1 MQKCF
6 SRKVKT
12 EWNAFLLR
20 SYTVNT
26 VNDVATIV
34 SYIGIAWFTFG
45 AVFLVLVVFFVLYA
59 NRLSILFVFRGVFGA
74 GKSFLLAVVV
84 LLMVRLFEIA
94 DASDEARYVREK
106 L

>member
-1 MQKCF
+1 M
-6 SRKVKT
+6 
-12 EWNAFLLR
+12 
-20 SYTVNT
+20 
-26 VNDVATIV
+26 I
-34 SYIGIAWFTFG
+34 
-45 AVFLVLVVFFVLYA
+45 LVVFFVLYA
-59 NRLSILFVFRGVFGA
+59 NRLSILFVFQGVFGA